1 MKGNLQP
8 VVDCDMGLFN
18 RHVTACQRAERLFFC
33 YNFHIVRGIW
43 FFQYVFCAIYW
54 KYNYKVSKMKEL
66 ICKRFMYL
74 AYSIKSK
81 VIEIVW
87 LTVIFIW
94 LQTEHKKGD
103 MLNYLGTD
111 ILAALLFVLVTMVWF
126 FGMLFVQ
133 RPNNLKKGNKIG
145 TKCALRRKCRIAAL
159 KCRCDET
166 INGFILILFTL
177 SSIM

>member
-1 MKGNLQP
+1 
-8 VVDCDMGLFN
+8 
-18 RHVTACQRAERLFFC
+18 
-33 YNFHIVRGIW
+33 
-43 FFQYVFCAIYW
+43 
-54 KYNYKVSKMKEL
+54 
-66 ICKRFMYL
+66 
-74 AYSIKSK
+74 
-81 VIEIVW
+81 
-87 LTVIFIW
+87 
-94 LQTEHKKGD
+94 

-111 ILAALLFVLVTMVWF
+111 ILAALLFVLVTVVWF